1 MFRPKITSGSVDLV
15 QLWCFRAL
23 FWLNW
28 PVMAYR
34 PGYLKGSF
42 GSLDAFQGCRLH
54 YAFFDDL
61 PIFQGMRVLVVRDF
75 SKKFYPIRNCF
86 GVFKNQQL
94 PKKFVFC
101 QNMREREECSYQNAC
116 LFSHSIT
123 EMAIWQIQKQ
133 SKCPKLPGST
143 VKTTIYFRWLE
154 RARSHIRQ
162 ANKYN
167 TRQ

>member
-1 MFRPKITSGSVDLV
+1 
-15 QLWCFRAL
+15 
-23 FWLNW
+23 
-28 PVMAYR
+28 
-34 PGYLKGSF
+34 
-42 GSLDAFQGCRLH
+42 
-54 YAFFDDL
+54 
-61 PIFQGMRVLVVRDF
+61 MRVLVVRDF

-133 SKCPKLPGST
+133 SKSSFLIILSPFFQNSNICFSHPIMTHFMFVQYFIYLIFIIIR
-143 VKTTIYFRWLE
+143 TTRECLYSQN
-154 RARSHIRQ
+154 ADHI
-162 ANKYN
+162 
-167 TRQ
+167 

>member
-15 QLWCFRAL
+15 QLWCILVTFGQLDPKWPLWPEGWVLRLNFMVFLFRRIMVIQ
-23 FWLNW
+23 W
-28 PVMAYR
+28 
-34 PGYLKGSF
+34 
-42 GSLDAFQGCRLH
+42 
-54 YAFFDDL
+54 
-61 PIFQGMRVLVVRDF
+61 IFQGMRVLVVRDF

-133 SKCPKLPGST
+133 SKSQWSFLDSFHPEFGACWLRVSRAAQ
-143 VKTTIYFRWLE
+143 TTY
-154 RARSHIRQ
+154 Q
-162 ANKYN
+162 
-167 TRQ
+167 Q